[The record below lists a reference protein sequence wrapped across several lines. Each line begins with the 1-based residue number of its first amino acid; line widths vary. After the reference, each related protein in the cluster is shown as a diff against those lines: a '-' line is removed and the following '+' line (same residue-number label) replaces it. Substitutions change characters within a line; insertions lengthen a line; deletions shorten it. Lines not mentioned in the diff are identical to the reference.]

1 MVVRSFCF
9 LISMWCVVV
18 GKVAVQMVNRAAIR
32 AFDTAVA
39 LNRQEHARMAVPRF
53 GMGVFAVAVERQIV
67 GGQDNGIG
75 MRSSHGRILCFRVVG
90 EVFIVRKKQAF
101 DKMTYRWDNHADF
114 RLNLNAAV

>member
-1 MVVRSFCF
+1 
-9 LISMWCVVV
+9 MWCVVV

-53 GMGVFAVAVERQIV
+53 GVGVFAVAVERQIV

-101 DKMTYRWDNHADF
+101 DKMTYRWDNRADF

>member
-1 MVVRSFCF
+1 
-9 LISMWCVVV
+9 MWCVVV

-39 LNRQEHARMAVPRF
+39 LDRQEHARMTVPRF
-53 GMGVFAVAVERQIV
+53 GVGVFAVAVERQIV

-75 MRSSHGRILCFRVVG
+75 MRSSHGRILCFRVVR
-90 EVFIVRKKQAF
+90 EMFIVRKKQAF

-114 RLNLNAAV
+114 RLNLNTAV

>member
-1 MVVRSFCF
+1 MVLRSFCF
-9 LISMWCVVV
+9 LVSMWCVVV
-18 GKVAVQMVNRAAIR
+18 GKVAVQTVNRATIR

-53 GMGVFAVAVERQIV
+53 GMGVFAVAVERQII

-75 MRSSHGRILCFRVVG
+75 MRGSHGRILCIRVVV

-101 DKMTYRWDNHADF
+101 DKTAYRWDNRADF

>member
-1 MVVRSFCF
+1 
-9 LISMWCVVV
+9 
-18 GKVAVQMVNRAAIR
+18 
-32 AFDTAVA
+32 
-39 LNRQEHARMAVPRF
+39 MAVPRF

-90 EVFIVRKKQAF
+90 EVFIVRKKQAL

-114 RLNLNAAV
+114 RLNLNTAV

>member
-1 MVVRSFCF
+1 MVLRSFCF

-18 GKVAVQMVNRAAIR
+18 GKVAVQTVNRAAIR

-39 LNRQEHARMAVPRF
+39 LNRQEHAWMAVPRF

-75 MRSSHGRILCFRVVG
+75 MRSSHGRILCFRWSERCLLYAKNRHLTKRRIAG
-90 EVFIVRKKQAF
+90 IIAQIS
-101 DKMTYRWDNHADF
+101 D
-114 RLNLNAAV
+114 